1 MEIPRNLLQ
10 PLAIHRF
17 LAEKVYG
24 NRNKNPS
31 ADGLIRSDRHLLTG
45 PMYVSFASHFFA
57 FGENRFRTR
66 FPMEIP
72 RNIPQPN
79 AKRRSLAEGVY
90 DRKSATHHA
99 VTLELRC
106 FAATPIRLA

>member
-1 MEIPRNLLQ
+1 MEIPRNILQ
-10 PLAIHRF
+10 PHANHRS
-17 LAEKVYG
+17 LAERVYG

-31 ADGLIRSDRHLLTG
+31 TDEPIHGIQQSLTG

-57 FGENRFRTR
+57 FGENRIRTR

>member
-57 FGENRFRTR
+57 FGENHIRTR

-72 RNIPQPN
+72 RNILQPH

-90 DRKSATHHA
+90 DRQSATHQA
-99 VTLELRC
+99 TTREIRKSVSRRRC
-106 FAATPIRLA
+106 LD